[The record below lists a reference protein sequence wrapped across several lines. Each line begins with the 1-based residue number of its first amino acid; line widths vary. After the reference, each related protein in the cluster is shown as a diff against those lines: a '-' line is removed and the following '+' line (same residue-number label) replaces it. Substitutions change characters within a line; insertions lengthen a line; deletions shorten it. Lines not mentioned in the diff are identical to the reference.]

1 MIYQDETIQSSF
13 YFFNYYKLTALS
25 ILNREKKYVNDVDK
39 QLRHKP
45 FLFLD
50 SKKYDSLIWC
60 FYDKKHN
67 VNEQLSEQNNR
78 LIILFHND
86 YVGNENTLFSFFKKE
101 TTLFII

>member
-39 QLRHKP
+39 QLRHTP

-50 SKKYDSLIWC
+50 SKKYDSLI
-60 FYDKKHN
+60 
-67 VNEQLSEQNNR
+67 
-78 LIILFHND
+78 
-86 YVGNENTLFSFFKKE
+86 
-101 TTLFII
+101 